1 MKFVVLL
8 LFFGTSVC
16 TAIDERPN
24 ALLVTTIGQ
33 TSQLIGSKASSGK
46 LEVGD
51 FVISKTGLLQFKS
64 KTNAF
69 RLLPLV
75 KFPGEL
81 ISITILDHQDQ
92 VYVARFVEPGGGG
105 VEGYYDICFRTID
118 GQVLAGPLELSGSLE
133 RVSSNLF
140 LRSSA
145 YVYDRYSKTVL
156 RINHGPPTS
165 PVPMLITN
173 NYPLSV
179 KE

>member
-1 MKFVVLL
+1 MHETKSEKMKFVVLL

-92 VYVARFVEPGGGG
+92 VYVARFVEPGGAEWKVTTTFALEQLMVKCWQAHWSLVVHWSGCL
-105 VEGYYDICFRTID
+105 VTYFCDLQPMSMIDIVKPC
-118 GQVLAGPLELSGSLE
+118 LE
-133 RVSSNLF
+133 
-140 LRSSA
+140 
-145 YVYDRYSKTVL
+145 
-156 RINHGPPTS
+156 
-165 PVPMLITN
+165 
-173 NYPLSV
+173 
-179 KE
+179 